1 MAAKQQ
7 SQQLQ
12 TVLLA
17 QKGDIK
23 QTKLPSKD
31 ITFEAIKKLLKS
43 KHDVELLGTYE
54 YQTYQ
59 LYLFGAIDGKEG
71 TENEHELPP
80 PHDSILAFGD
90 ILVIASQTNNYM
102 NPVPF
107 TSANF
112 EKFYQYI
119 LEGLDEDDED
129 AEEEDGVDDAE
140 EGILDEE
147 NDDAIELEGGGDEL
161 EEDDMVEHVEEEHR
175 PIPKKK
181 AISKSKQP
189 SILLSPDF
197 KELTDTNN
205 EDPNH
210 KRSLVRGII
219 KNLLSSLNSDELEMA
234 IYKASLKEAEK
245 KNIIPHWKNSLFETN
260 YMILSRKIIGN
271 LNDASYVKN
280 TRLIQRLQDGEF
292 TYEELALK
300 NYYELFPESWKELSD
315 RLIMR
320 EQRLLEGNKGMAT
333 DQFKCHGCGKREC
346 TYYEMQTRSAD
357 EPMTIFITCLN
368 CGKRWR
374 Q

>member
-1 MAAKQQ
+1 MAPQQ
-7 SQQLQ
+7 QIQ
-12 TVLLA
+12 TVILA
-17 QKGDIK
+17 QKGETK
-23 QTKLPSKD
+23 QVKIPSKD
-31 ITFEAIKKLLKS
+31 ITLDIIKKTLKS
-43 KHDVELLGTYE
+43 KFEVELLGTYE

-90 ILVIASQTNNYM
+90 ILVIASQTNNYKT
-102 NPVPF
+102 PVAF
-107 TSANF
+107 TTANF

-119 LEGLDEDDED
+119 FEGLDEEEEDEGENEVDDDED
-129 AEEEDGVDDAE
+129 GV
-140 EGILDEE
+140 LDEE
-147 NDDAIELEGGGDEL
+147 A
-161 EEDDMVEHVEEEHR
+161 EDDEDHEVNDEEVEDEDNYEEAVEEQHR
-175 PIPKKK
+175 HVPKKK
-181 AISKSKQP
+181 AVAKSKQI

-197 KELTDTNN
+197 KELTEDSI
-205 EDPNH
+205 EDPRG
-210 KRSLVRGII
+210 KRSLVRGLIN
-219 KNLLSSLNSDELEMA
+219 KLLSAIDSDALEKS

-245 KNIIPHWKNSLFETN
+245 KNIIAHWKNSLFETN
-260 YMILSRKIIGN
+260 YMIISRKIIGN
-271 LNDASYVKN
+271 LNDKSYVKN
-280 TRLIQRLQDGEF
+280 TRLIQRLKDGEF
-292 TYEELALK
+292 TYDELTLK